1 MGHSD
6 NASLNLYN
14 VYNKFKACVNGD
26 DVLLPEYCEAYTEV
40 SKLLVYFG
48 NLFYF
53 VTSDVSHKVSELRDL
68 YAADK
73 INYKSVEQMV
83 LYEEKQNEHLPV
95 KKRKCVGSRTLL
107 RLHRALLFVIDLM
120 QEICRGKLRAPP
132 DEQLKTMARS
142 VYDKTLAQYHPWPI
156 RKAVGVAVY
165 ALPTREHL
173 VHHIVQSQPPE
184 SGLLTNE
191 QCSEFLTSHTLPVMR
206 KVYNCIQAVFEK
218 HDMLNLP

>member
-1 MGHSD
+1 MGHSGD
-6 NASLNLYN
+6 ASLNLPN
-14 VYNKFKACVNGD
+14 VYNKFKACANGD
-26 DVLLPEYCEAYTEV
+26 NVLLPEYCEAYTEV

-53 VTSDVSHKVSELRDL
+53 VTSDVNHKISELRDL

-73 INYKSVEQMV
+73 INYKSVEQMAV
-83 LYEEKQNEHLPV
+83 YEEKQNEHLPV
-95 KKRKCVGSRTLL
+95 KKRKCIGSRTLL

-120 QEICRGKLRAPP
+120 QEVCRAPP
-132 DEQLKTMARS
+132 DEQLKVIARS
-142 VYDKTLAQYHPWPI
+142 VYDKTLSQYHPWPI

-173 VHHIVQSQPPE
+173 VHHIVQSQPPG

-191 QCSEFLTSHTLPVMR
+191 QCAEFLTSHALPVMR
-206 KVYNCIQAVFEK
+206 KVYDCIQAIFEK

>member
-1 MGHSD
+1 MVSH
-6 NASLNLYN
+6 
-14 VYNKFKACVNGD
+14 VFR
-26 DVLLPEYCEAYTEV
+26 LLA
-40 SKLLVYFG
+40 YFG

-53 VTSDVSHKVSELRDL
+53 VSSDVNHKISELRDL

-73 INYKSVEQMV
+73 INYRSVEQMV
-83 LYEEKQNEHLPV
+83 LYEEKQNEHLPL

-120 QEICRGKLRAPP
+120 KEVCIAPP
-132 DEQLKTMARS
+132 DEQLKTIARS

-184 SGLLTNE
+184 SGLVTQD
-191 QCSEFLTSHTLPVMR
+191 QCVEFLTSHTLPVMR
-206 KVYNCIQAVFEK
+206 TIYNSIQSIFEK

>member
-1 MGHSD
+1 MGHSVD
-6 NASLNLYN
+6 ASLNLHN
-14 VYNKFKACVNGD
+14 VRNKCKACANGD
-26 DVLLPEYCEAYTEV
+26 NVLLLEYCEAYTEV
-40 SKLLVYFG
+40 FKLLVYFG

-53 VTSDVSHKVSELRDL
+53 VTSDVNHEISELRNL

-73 INYKSVEQMV
+73 INYKSVEQMAV
-83 LYEEKQNEHLPV
+83 YEERQNEHLPV

-120 QEICRGKLRAPP
+120 HEVCRAPP
-132 DEQLKTMARS
+132 DEQLKFIARS
-142 VYDKTLAQYHPWPI
+142 VYDKTLSEYHSWPI

-173 VHHIVQSQPPE
+173 VHHIVQSQPPG

-191 QCSEFLTSHTLPVMR
+191 QCAEFLTSHALPVVR
-206 KVYNCIQAVFEK
+206 KVYDCIQAIFEK